1 MATLPPSVGALRA
14 LPVQSEPRVRCPW
27 SLRPLAAPFLVS
39 VCVAYALFFG
49 GCREHAVFPP
59 IHFIPDKTSVAAVL
73 VWSGIRDCANV
84 AKSFAYP
91 RQTPFPVKLVG

>member
-1 MATLPPSVGALRA
+1 VLFNLAKFEEFRLGNLPLITLTLT
-14 LPVQSEPRVRCPW
+14 
-27 SLRPLAAPFLVS
+27 LAAPFLVS